1 MDDIRGVF
9 VPVPPMQLK
18 NKVLVVRLKTSRNA
32 AHLRLAVVPNSTYVS
47 LRAGGMSSKAK

>member
-32 AHLRLAVVPNSTYVS
+32 APLRLAVVPNSTYVS
-47 LRAGGMSSKAK
+47 LHADGMSSKAK